1 MQWDLSPTTCS
12 HGPFQRGF
20 LFFIF
25 IALIYVVAYLISN
38 LVIFSFTKKGLG
50 RIETSFKAGND
61 SDQPVR
67 FKDFKFKK
75 RARYSVINAIL
86 ETFRDLERLKVEGN
100 SIKLWELKIKDLK
113 DQVENTFF
121 KRNPF
126 LVICVLSVCFGVAV
140 FAKEIMLVF
149 QLMSITGS
157 GGIAALSGGVSEALI
172 IPLFASITC
181 LVSALAF
188 LSAGKSAKKI
198 VMEITK
204 LEIRLIEM
212 RGRK

>member
-1 MQWDLSPTTCS
+1 MQWDLSTISCTHS
-12 HGPFQRGF
+12 PFQRGF
-20 LFFIF
+20 FFFIF
-25 IALIYVVAYLISN
+25 IASIYVVAYLIRN

-61 SDQPVR
+61 SDQPVQ
-67 FKDFKFKK
+67 FKDIKFKE
-75 RARYSVINAIL
+75 RIRYSVINAIL

-100 SIKLWELKIKDLK
+100 SIKLWDLKIKNLK
-113 DQVENTFF
+113 DRVENTFF

-126 LVICVLSVCFGVAV
+126 LIICVLSVFFGVAV
-140 FAKEIMLVF
+140 FAKEILLVF
-149 QLMSITGS
+149 QLMSVIGS
-157 GGIAALSGGVSEALI
+157 GGIAAFSGGISESLI
-172 IPLFASITC
+172 IPIIASITC

-188 LSAGKSAKKI
+188 LNAGKSAKKI

-212 RGRK
+212 TGR

>member
-1 MQWDLSPTTCS
+1 MQWDLSTISCTHSPI
-12 HGPFQRGF
+12 QRGF
-20 LFFIF
+20 FFFIF
-25 IALIYVVAYLISN
+25 IASIYVVAYLIHN

-50 RIETSFKAGND
+50 RIKTTFKAGND
-61 SDQPVR
+61 SDQPVQ
-67 FKDFKFKK
+67 FKDVKFKE
-75 RARYSVINAIL
+75 RSRYSVINAIL

-113 DQVENTFF
+113 DRVKNTFF

-126 LVICVLSVCFGVAV
+126 LVICVISVFFGVAV
-140 FAKEIMLVF
+140 FATEIQSVF
-149 QLMSITGS
+149 QWMSVSGS
-157 GGIAALSGGVSEALI
+157 GGIAAFSGGVSEALI

-181 LVSALAF
+181 LVSVLAF